1 MHTLRA
7 RRALPARCCPEAVD
21 GTVSHRFVGR
31 LGRHRSG
38 RWRDRPAARGHWRSL
53 SRMGAVTAVLF
64 IAAPGQAAAETTRTQ
79 IHIPLRV
86 LTNLCNN
93 AEPVQL
99 SGDEYITTTTTPT
112 SNGGFTVTASIV
124 APNLTGTGLV
134 SMVAYRGVDGQQT
147 FSYFAPPP
155 FPSTYD
161 VTLYTVLKPLSSTI
175 KSMYLVT
182 RIRQTIAFDGMP
194 ITTFQDVSLT
204 CTQPRC
210 SAQRRS

>member
-7 RRALPARCCPEAVD
+7 RRALPARRCPEAVN
-21 GTVSHRFVGR
+21 GTLSHRFVGT
-31 LGRHRSG
+31 LGHCSRG
-38 RWRDRPAARGHWRSL
+38 RWRGRPSARGRL
-53 SRMGAVTAVLF
+53 RCLPRMGAVTAVLLM
-64 IAAPGQAAAETTRTQ
+64 AAPGQAAAETTTTK

-112 SNGGFTVTASIV
+112 SDGGVKVTASIV
-124 APNLTGTGLV
+124 APNLTGSGLV
-134 SMVAYRGVDGQQT
+134 SMVPYRGVDGQRT

-161 VTLYTVLKPLSSTI
+161 VTLFTVLRPVGAI
-175 KSMYLVT
+175 PSMYLVT
-182 RIRQTIAFDGMP
+182 QIRQTIAFDGIP
-194 ITTFQDVSLT
+194 VTTFQNVSLT
-204 CTQPRC
+204 CTQPKC
-210 SAQRRS
+210 SATRRS